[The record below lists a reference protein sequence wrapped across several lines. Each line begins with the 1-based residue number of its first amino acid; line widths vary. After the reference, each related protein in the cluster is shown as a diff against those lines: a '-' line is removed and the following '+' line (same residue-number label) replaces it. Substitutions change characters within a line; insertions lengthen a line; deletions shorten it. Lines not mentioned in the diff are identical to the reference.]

1 MRFQLAINEAC
12 IIKEAFYDAK
22 YGKRM
27 LPLAKLFDYGF
38 HIFRLLN
45 VRMNSFKSLSYNFR
59 SLRFSYQ
66 SYDCLKSIMIQAVW
80 YILYWFH
87 RNLWKFLFSD
97 FRAFQ
102 IDTKLYTY
110 TFPFILYP
118 LNHISFLAS
127 IYITV
132 AMAYERY
139 IAVCRPLHYRDVTTR
154 YTVQR
159 RTIGYVT

>member
-1 MRFQLAINEAC
+1 MILILLMISN
-12 IIKEAFYDAK
+12 FY
-22 YGKRM
+22 
-27 LPLAKLFDYGF
+27 
-38 HIFRLLN
+38 
-45 VRMNSFKSLSYNFR
+45 S
-59 SLRFSYQ
+59 
-66 SYDCLKSIMIQAVW
+66 
-80 YILYWFH
+80 
-87 RNLWKFLFSD
+87 
-97 FRAFQ
+97 RAFQ

-159 RTIGYVT
+159 RTIGYATKRFIENCAINFMFFEYSLDLFF

>member
-1 MRFQLAINEAC
+1 MIVICVIVICIFAFCNIFIIDNAKIN
-12 IIKEAFYDAK
+12 
-22 YGKRM
+22 
-27 LPLAKLFDYGF
+27 LPFCY
-38 HIFRLLN
+38 
-45 VRMNSFKSLSYNFR
+45 
-59 SLRFSYQ
+59 
-66 SYDCLKSIMIQAVW
+66 
-80 YILYWFH
+80 
-87 RNLWKFLFSD
+87 

-102 IDTKLYTY
+102 IETKLYTY

-159 RTIGYVT
+159 RTIGYATKRFIENCANNFILLVRPIFLNIMKMHFI

>member
-1 MRFQLAINEAC
+1 MINLAFC
-12 IIKEAFYDAK
+12 Y
-22 YGKRM
+22 
-27 LPLAKLFDYGF
+27 
-38 HIFRLLN
+38 
-45 VRMNSFKSLSYNFR
+45 
-59 SLRFSYQ
+59 
-66 SYDCLKSIMIQAVW
+66 
-80 YILYWFH
+80 
-87 RNLWKFLFSD
+87 

-159 RTIGYVT
+159 RTIGYATKRFIKIGFGNFILNIDKNHSTKYHEGRFDLILGTYSRYYFCQSF

>member
-1 MRFQLAINEAC
+1 MILMLLMISY
-12 IIKEAFYDAK
+12 FY
-22 YGKRM
+22 
-27 LPLAKLFDYGF
+27 
-38 HIFRLLN
+38 
-45 VRMNSFKSLSYNFR
+45 S
-59 SLRFSYQ
+59 
-66 SYDCLKSIMIQAVW
+66 
-80 YILYWFH
+80 
-87 RNLWKFLFSD
+87 
-97 FRAFQ
+97 RAFQ

-159 RTIGYVT
+159 RTIGYAAIRFIEVAISNIIMYFSTNTLLVFWLWNIYFQVHTPSNIFVHRVKYTKVPRT